1 VRQRTTT
8 RGGAEFG
15 TLALARLL
23 EGERKDLG
31 EANVAAVEAVGL
43 VDVADARVAGLGKGD
58 VDALFVARYSSVTCC
73 VRLL

>member
-1 VRQRTTT
+1 VRQRTT
-8 RGGAEFG
+8 RGGADAAV
-15 TLALARLL
+15 ALARLL
-23 EGERKDLG
+23 EGEGKDLG

>member
-1 VRQRTTT
+1 VRQRTM
-8 RGGAEFG
+8 RGGAELG

-43 VDVADARVAGLGKGD
+43 VDVGDARVAGLGKGD